1 MRRSG
6 LVKKVIST
14 KKGRRTYWVKPAQP
28 ADLSKFVGTTKY
40 YAERA
45 KDFRKREGK
54 APPAYYMGYGN
65 KYAHRFTHQTRKKLS
80 PEGKKFVDKT
90 LVELQ
95 KAIEDRRKRNP
106 AAFARLERNPE
117 KLKTFA
123 YKSHAPAY
131 IRGGIGKLNARD
143 LVRVGMTPDSRDLFT
158 RDGVSQGVAVAK
170 HIASRQF
177 RNLRRGRW

>member
-1 MRRSG
+1 MRRTG

-28 ADLSKFVGTTKY
+28 ADLSKLVGTTKY
-40 YAERA
+40 YAARA

-95 KAIEDRRKRNP
+95 KAFETRRKRNP
-106 AAFARLERNPE
+106 QAFAKLERNPAR
-117 KLKTFA
+117 LKKFA
-123 YKSHAPAY
+123 YESHAPAY
-131 IRGGIGKLNARD
+131 IRGGIGKLGLRD
-143 LVRVGMTPDSRDLFT
+143 LVHVGMTPDTRDLLT
-158 RDGVSQGVAVAK
+158 RDGISQGVAVAK
-170 HIASRQF
+170 HITARRF